1 MKLDRLTLE
10 QLIQETL
17 DESFMNPGGY
27 GVPHP
32 KQKKAIPTSSVEDAE
47 KRFIDSVISPQAWKM
62 LKKGLLNRYKALEYK
77 EQKAL
82 QQNLTQV
89 IDDAIEKA
97 LSNFTPSPIAE
108 DREK

>member
-47 KRFIDSVISPQAWKM
+47 KRFIDSVISH
-62 LKKGLLNRYKALEYK
+62 RYKTLEYK

-97 LSNFTPSPIAE
+97 LSNFTPTPLAE
-108 DREK
+108 E

>member
-17 DESFMNPGGY
+17 DESFMNPGVY

-32 KQKKAIPTSSVEDAE
+32 KQKKTLPTPSMEDTE
-47 KRFIDSVISPQAWKM
+47 KKFIDSVISH
-62 LKKGLLNRYKALEYK
+62 RYKALEYK

-108 DREK
+108 EREK